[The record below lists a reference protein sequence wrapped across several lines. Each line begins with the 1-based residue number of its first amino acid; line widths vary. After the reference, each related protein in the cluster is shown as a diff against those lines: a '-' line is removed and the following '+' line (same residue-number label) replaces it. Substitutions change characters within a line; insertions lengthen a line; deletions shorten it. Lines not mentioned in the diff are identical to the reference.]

1 MGWQN
6 NAARITILH
15 KIIKV
20 GKAHQRR
27 NYWVIKEKEIV
38 YFCEQNDKSVKN
50 VLVKFFSIESGFR
63 NSGLTIGKAGK
74 LVLAIRSSHGLEVP
88 LSDPV
93 SGQLLVDKNY
103 LTFLTNIANEK
114 LAENLRRIQF
124 FEQRCDKYVWKD

>member
-1 MGWQN
+1 
-6 NAARITILH
+6 
-15 KIIKV
+15 
-20 GKAHQRR
+20 
-27 NYWVIKEKEIV
+27 
-38 YFCEQNDKSVKN
+38 
-50 VLVKFFSIESGFR
+50 
-63 NSGLTIGKAGK
+63 LTIGKAGK